1 MQGPRVRGEPRHV
14 RQHLRVI
21 VGVGA
26 ERAAGETRVALTP
39 DAVERLTGDGH
50 TVRVESGAGRSAAF
64 SDEEYREAGAE
75 VVDDAA
81 GALGGA
87 DAVLSV
93 GPPSPDAL
101 EPVDRG
107 ALLVGL
113 LDPHGSA
120 ELFRELASREIDAL
134 SLELLPR
141 ITRAQSMDALSAM
154 ATVGGYKAALLAAD
168 ASVKFFPMLTT
179 AAGTIRPAR
188 VLVLGAGVAGL
199 QAIATARRLGARV
212 EAFDIRPEVK
222 EQVESLGA
230 DFLEWEDEGE
240 EVATEGGYA
249 TEVSEETEARER
261 EMIGRHA
268 VEADAVIT
276 TAQVPGGKAPT
287 LITREMVEDMRAGS
301 VIVDL
306 AGASGGNCEMS
317 RPGETVEHEGVV
329 VHAPL
334 NLPASLPYHA
344 SRMLARNF
352 TTVLSHVVDDEGRPR
367 LDTDDEIVD
376 AICVT
381 LDGSVRWEP

>member
-1 MQGPRVRGEPRHV
+1 M
-14 RQHLRVI
+14 I
-21 VGVGA
+21 VGVA
-26 ERAAGETRVALTP
+26 SERVAGETRVALTP
-39 DAVERLTGDGH
+39 DAVERLVGQGH
-50 TVRVESGAGRSAAF
+50 AVRVESGAGRRASF
-64 SDEEYREAGAE
+64 GDGEYRDAGAE
-75 VVDDAA
+75 VADDAA
-81 GALGGA
+81 GALAGA
-87 DAVLSV
+87 DAVLTV
-93 GPPSPDAL
+93 RPPGPESR
-101 EPVDRG
+101 EPIDGG

-113 LDPHGSA
+113 LDPYGSA
-120 ELFRELASREIDAL
+120 DLFRGLADRGVDAL
-134 SLELLPR
+134 SLELMPR

-154 ATVGGYKAALLAAD
+154 ATVAGYKAALLAAD
-168 ASVKFFPMLTT
+168 STVKFFPMLTT

-230 DFLEWEDEGE
+230 DFLEWEEEPGE

-268 VEADAVIT
+268 ADADAVIT
-276 TAQVPGGKAPT
+276 TAQVPGGRAPT
-287 LITREMVEDMRAGS
+287 LITREMVEDMRPGS

-306 AGASGGNCEMS
+306 AGASGGNCEVS
-317 RPGETVEHEGVV
+317 RGGETVEHAGVT

-352 TTVLSHVVDDEGRPR
+352 TEVLKHVTDEEGRPR
-367 LDTDDEIVD
+367 LDVEDEIVD
-376 AICVT
+376 AVCVV
-381 LDGSVRWEP
+381 LDGEVRWRP